1 MRKAAKKFWQARKG
15 RQNILTFV
23 VAAIKSRRL
32 RRVARPLM
40 RLLYQTTA
48 VLLVLLVLAY
58 TLGRLWLP
66 HLADRKLEIAQYLSQ
81 RSNYAIEIDDL
92 EPYWDGLNPG
102 LVISGFKVRAP
113 HSATL
118 AVQLDEVRVSLSWL
132 RLITGRIAINSLVLV
147 QPSLTFERL
156 ADGRLR
162 ISGLD
167 SPDPGLPSAA
177 DTGFMEWLLQ
187 QGELAIEDGDLQ
199 WIDRTTN
206 EPPLRLSLANLSLRS
221 SGNHHHLEFEAVFPR
236 NMCNECRV
244 VADVKGNPL
253 QSDPWRGE
261 IYVQAKGLNTQTL
274 PAIVREKLPTGL
286 EGRLSVQLWS
296 EWSAA
301 RPVAVR
307 GKIEAAGLRLPLP
320 GHKSVAIKQVA
331 TEMEWS
337 GSADGEHWRLDMD
350 KVLISLVNRP
360 WSAGK
365 VRLEHRAQENLLRIR
380 YLNLDDISA
389 FVSALPETD
398 AVPAWLRA
406 TKPTGEIDDFVLR
419 LQGDAAAPSG
429 YSLAAEVRVLN
440 ILPYGRMPGVNGLSG
455 RLSLDDTS
463 GEFLWASDSFILD
476 MPRLFPMPVAARKAS
491 GHITWQRAATQWR
504 IEGRGLDV
512 IGDDGKIHGGF
523 EVLLPHAPEQSPVLT
538 LRFDF
543 ANMNG
548 AHAANYYPVIL
559 PEALRTWLTNSV
571 VSGRVTSGHVIYA
584 GAVQNFPFRDG
595 KGQFEVMAHVS
606 NGIFAYLPDWPV
618 LENIEAD
625 LLFRSASLSVIASRG
640 RIRGLD
646 VGQVA
651 VTVDDLR
658 PVAGD
663 GAQVHVVSKVSGPLD
678 ETVGV
683 LSDSLSGKL
692 AQYIPNGLRA
702 TGAGVLDLDILIPAR
717 NPHAT
722 RWNGRYRFNQNSLQ
736 LASKNILI
744 SDIRGDVDIGNTG
757 LNAGNVHAKLFG
769 ERVVMGVSPRS
780 DTASGAPEVGFTV
793 RSKFTPTG
801 LNHLL
806 GKGVSSYLQGEAPW
820 VLAVSSTEK
829 ATTMGL
835 TVDLKAMGTS
845 LPAPLDKA
853 VGMPLM
859 LNIKSV
865 TSGSDQNSAGLELH
879 LGKRAS
885 GRFVF
890 QRQPESGWAFFKGR
904 LGVGEESVPLPEA
917 GGLYLSMRAPSLDA
931 DRWWQVIRTATS
943 DAESP
948 LPDLVSHISAEVG
961 DVKMFNR
968 HFGQINL
975 DMAKWAQG
983 WASQLRGSAISG
995 SMLLAPGTACNG
1007 ADCSTVPARA
1017 RNAVTLTLDQLVI
1030 PAASVPDSMGREMPL
1045 DPLRL
1050 PELRIKSKSLKFAG
1064 QSLGELDFAA
1074 VPVAGGW
1081 RIENLHLS
1089 QALMN
1094 VEASGDWRA
1103 SDAGPWTR
1111 MQARLTTP
1119 NLGAL
1124 LGEFGYTEEISG
1136 GKAEF
1141 NSSWSWQGGPGEF
1154 SVARL
1159 DGDAMVTITDG
1170 RLIQV
1175 KQGAGRLLGV
1185 IDARSLSRYLA
1196 LDFSNLFRKGLTF
1209 DSIKGQVTVEKSNAY
1224 TRDLF
1229 IKGASADIAIT
1240 GRVGIAARDLDLDIR
1255 VLPRFKG
1262 ELAVTGMLLGA
1273 PVVGVAVL
1281 AAQELLKK
1289 PLAEGTRID
1298 YTVKGSWEDPQVV
1311 KVLKQTP
1318 GKIEGEGG

>member
-1 MRKAAKKFWQARKG
+1 MRKAAKKFWQVFKRSKNTPAG
-15 RQNILTFV
+15 TG
-23 VAAIKSRRL
+23 AAIKSRRL
-32 RRVARPLM
+32 RNVARPLV
-40 RLLYQTTA
+40 RLLYRTTA
-48 VLLVLLVLAY
+48 VILTLLVLAY
-58 TLGRLWLP
+58 IVGRLWLP

-81 RSNYAIEIDDL
+81 RSNYSIEIGDL

-113 HSATL
+113 QSATRAL
-118 AVQLDEVRVSLSWL
+118 QLDEVRVSLSWL
-132 RLITGRIAINSLVLV
+132 RLVTGRIAINSLVLV
-147 QPSLTFERL
+147 QPNLTFERL
-156 ADGRLR
+156 ADGGLR

-167 SPDPGLPSAA
+167 SRAGLPSAA
-177 DTGFMEWLLQ
+177 DTGFIQWLLQ
-187 QGELAIEDGDLQ
+187 QGELVIEDGDLQ
-199 WIDRTTN
+199 WIDHTTN
-206 EPPLRLSLANLSLRS
+206 EPSLRLSLVNLSLRS
-221 SGNHHHLEFEAVFPR
+221 SGNRHHLEFTAVFPR
-236 NMCNECRV
+236 DMCNKCQL

-253 QSDPWRGE
+253 SSDTWRGKV
-261 IYVQAKGLNTQTL
+261 YVQAKGLNTRTL
-274 PAIVREKLPTGL
+274 PAIVREKLPAGL

-307 GKIEAAGLRLPLP
+307 GKIEAAGLQLPLP
-320 GHKSVAIKQVA
+320 GRKSVAIKQVV
-331 TEMEWS
+331 TEVKWS
-337 GSADGEHWRLDMD
+337 ASDDGEHWRLDMD

-365 VRLEHRAQENLLRIR
+365 IRLEHRPHENLLRVR

-389 FVSALPETD
+389 FISALPETD
-398 AVPAWLRA
+398 TVPLWLRA
-406 TKPTGEIDDFVLR
+406 TKPMGEIDDLVLR
-419 LQGDAAAPSG
+419 LEGDAAAPSG

-440 ILPYGRMPGVNGLSG
+440 TLSYGRMPGVSGLSG
-455 RLSLDDTS
+455 RVSLDATS

-476 MPRLFPMPVAARKAS
+476 MPRLLPVPVAARKAS
-491 GHITWQRAATQWR
+491 GHITWQRSDTHWQ

-512 IGDDGKIHGGF
+512 IADDGKVHGGF
-523 EVLLPHAPEQSPVLT
+523 EVMLAHTPEQSPLVK

-543 ANMNG
+543 ADMNG

-559 PEALRTWLTNSV
+559 PETLRNWLTNSV
-571 VSGRVTSGHVIYA
+571 VSGRVTSGHVIYS
-584 GAVQNFPFRDG
+584 GAVRNFPFRNGQG
-595 KGQFEVMAHVS
+595 KFEVMAHVS
-606 NGIFAYLPDWPV
+606 NGVFTYLPGWPAM
-618 LENIEAD
+618 ENIEAD

-646 VGQVA
+646 VGRVA

-658 PVAGD
+658 PPAN
-663 GAQVHVVSKVSGPLD
+663 GAQVHVLGKMSGPLD

-683 LSDSLSGKL
+683 LADSVNAKL
-692 AQYIPNGLRA
+692 AQYIPHGLRA
-702 TGAGVLDLDILIPAR
+702 TGSGVLELDISIPAR
-717 NPHAT
+717 NPYAT
-722 RWNGRYRFNQNSLQ
+722 HWTGLYHFNQNSLR
-736 LASKNILI
+736 LASKNIVI
-744 SDIRGDVDIGNTG
+744 SDIQGELGIGNSGVT
-757 LNAGNVHAKLFG
+757 AGSVHGKLFG
-769 ERVVMGVSPRS
+769 ETVRMEVLPRQG
-780 DTASGAPEVGFTV
+780 ALPGAPEVALSV
-793 RSKFTPTG
+793 RSKLTPLG

-806 GKGVSSYLQGEAPW
+806 GNSVSSYLQGEAPW
-820 VLAVSSTEK
+820 VLAVGYTEK
-829 ATTMGL
+829 ATTLGL
-835 TVDLKAMGTS
+835 TVDLKNMS
-845 LPAPLDKA
+845 SNLPAPLDKA
-853 VGMPLM
+853 RGVPLM
-859 LNIKSV
+859 LDIKSAAW
-865 TSGSDQNSAGLELH
+865 GGDHNSAGLELH
-879 LGKRAS
+879 LGNRAS

-890 QRQPESGWAFFKGR
+890 RRQPEGGWGFFKGR
-904 LGVGEESVPLPEA
+904 LGLGEESVLLPEA
-917 GGLYLSMRAPSLDA
+917 GGLHFSVRAPLLDA
-931 DRWWQVIRTATS
+931 DRWWQIVRSARSST
-943 DAESP
+943 ESP
-948 LPDLVSHISAEVG
+948 MPDFMSRISADVG
-961 DVKMFNR
+961 DVKMFGR
-968 HFGQINL
+968 RFGPLNL

-983 WASQLRGSAISG
+983 WAGQLRGSAISG
-995 SMLLAPGTACNG
+995 SMLIVIAAACSSG
-1007 ADCSTVPARA
+1007 DCSAVSARA
-1017 RNAVTLTLDQLVI
+1017 HNAVTLTLDHLAI
-1030 PAASVPDSMGREMPL
+1030 PAASVGDSARGDMPL

-1050 PELRIKSKSLKFAG
+1050 PELRIKSKSLRVAG
-1064 QSLGELDFAA
+1064 HSLGELDFAG

-1089 QALMN
+1089 QARMN
-1094 VEASGDWRA
+1094 VEASGDWQA
-1103 SDAGPWTR
+1103 SDTGSWTR

-1119 NLGAL
+1119 NLGAVL
-1124 LGEFGYTEEISG
+1124 DEFGYTQEISG
-1136 GKAEF
+1136 GKAELT
-1141 NSSWSWQGGPGEF
+1141 SSWSWQGGPDEF

-1229 IKGASADIAIT
+1229 IKGASADIGIT
-1240 GRVGIAARDLDLDIR
+1240 GRVGMAAHDLDLDIR

-1298 YTVKGSWEDPQVV
+1298 YTVKGSWEEPQVV

-1318 GKIEGEGG
+1318 GKINSEGE

>member
-1 MRKAAKKFWQARKG
+1 MRKAAKKFWQAPKRWP
-15 RQNILTFV
+15 NIPALV
-23 VAAIKSRRL
+23 AAAIKSRRL
-32 RRVARPLM
+32 RRVARPLL
-40 RLLYQTTA
+40 RLLYWTTA
-48 VLLVLLVLAY
+48 IILALLVLAY
-58 TLGRLWLP
+58 IVGRLWLP
-66 HLADRKLEIAQYLSQ
+66 HLADRKLEIAQYLSE
-81 RSNYAIEIDDL
+81 RSNYSIEIGDL

-102 LVISGFKVRAP
+102 LVISGFQVRAP
-113 HSATL
+113 QSATL
-118 AVQLDEVRVSLSWL
+118 AVQLDEVRVTLSWL
-132 RLITGRIAINSLVLV
+132 RLVTGRIAINSLVLV

-156 ADGRLR
+156 ADGRLH

-167 SPDPGLPSAA
+167 SLDPGRPSAA
-177 DTGFMEWLLQ
+177 DTGFIQWLLQ
-187 QGELAIEDGDLQ
+187 QGELAIEDGDVQ

-206 EPPLRLSLANLSLRS
+206 EPPLRLSLVNLSLRS
-221 SGNHHHLEFEAVFPR
+221 SGNRHHLEFEAVFPR
-236 NMCNECRV
+236 NMCNECRL
-244 VADVKGNPL
+244 VADIKGNPL
-253 QSDPWRGE
+253 RSDPWRGKVF
-261 IYVQAKGLNTQTL
+261 VQAKGLNTRTM
-274 PAIVREKLPTGL
+274 PAIVREKLPAGL

-307 GKIEAAGLRLPLP
+307 GKIEAAGLQLPLP

-331 TEMEWS
+331 TDIEWS
-337 GSADGEHWRLDMD
+337 GSDDGGRWRLDMD

-365 VRLEHRAQENLLRIR
+365 VRLEHRAHENLLRIR

-398 AVPAWLRA
+398 AVPPWLRA

-440 ILPYGRMPGVNGLSG
+440 TLPYGRMPGVSGLSG

-476 MPRLFPMPVAARKAS
+476 MPRLLPMPVAARKAN
-491 GHITWQRAATQWR
+491 GHLTWQRSDTQWQ

-512 IGDDGKIHGGF
+512 IGDDGKVRGGF
-523 EVLLPHAPEQSPVLT
+523 EVLLPHAPEQSPLLT

-543 ANMNG
+543 GNMNG

-559 PEALRTWLTNSV
+559 PEALRKWLTNSV
-571 VSGRVTSGHVIYA
+571 VSGRVTSGHVIYS
-584 GAVQNFPFRDG
+584 GAVWDFPFRNGNG
-595 KGQFEVMAHVS
+595 KFEVMAHVS

-640 RIRGLD
+640 RIRGLE

-658 PVAGD
+658 PPVD
-663 GAQVHVVSKVSGPLD
+663 GAQVHVVGKVSGPLD

-692 AQYIPNGLRA
+692 AQYIPNGLHA
-702 TGAGVLDLDILIPAR
+702 TGAGVLDLDISIPAR
-717 NPHAT
+717 DPHAT
-722 RWNGRYRFNQNSLQ
+722 RWSGRYRFNQNSLR
-736 LASKNILI
+736 LASKDLVI
-744 SDIRGDVDIGNTG
+744 SDIRGEIDIGHAG
-757 LNAGNVHAKLFG
+757 MNAGNVHAKLFG
-769 ERVVMGVSPRS
+769 EPVVMGVVPRLG
-780 DTASGAPEVGFTV
+780 AAPGAPEVMLTV
-793 RSKFTPTG
+793 RSKLTRVG

-806 GKGVSSYLQGEAPW
+806 GEGVAPYFQGQAPW
-820 VLAVSSTEK
+820 VLAVGFTEK
-829 ATTMGL
+829 ATTLGL
-835 TVDLKAMGTS
+835 TVDLKDLGTS
-845 LPAPLDKA
+845 LPAPLDKV
-853 VGMPLM
+853 VGAPLM
-859 LNIKSV
+859 LDIKSV
-865 TSGSDQNSAGLELH
+865 TAGSDQNSAALELH

-890 QRQPESGWAFFKGR
+890 QRQPEKGWAFFKGR
-904 LGVGEESVPLPEA
+904 LGMGEESVPLPEA
-917 GGLYLSMRAPSLDA
+917 GGLHLSLRAPLLDA
-931 DRWWQVIRTATS
+931 DRWSQVIRSATS
-943 DAESP
+943 KAESP
-948 LPDLVSHISAEVG
+948 MPDLVSRISADVG
-961 DVKMFNR
+961 DVKIFSR
-968 HFGQINL
+968 HIGQLNL
-975 DMAKWAQG
+975 DMVKWTQG

-995 SMLLAPGTACNG
+995 SMLIASTACSG
-1007 ADCSTVPARA
+1007 TDCTAIPARSA
-1017 RNAVTLTLDQLVI
+1017 ITLTLDHLAI
-1030 PAASVPDSMGREMPL
+1030 PAPSGDPETRETLL

-1064 QSLGELDFAA
+1064 RSLGELDFAA

-1081 RIENLHLS
+1081 RIENLRLS

-1094 VEASGDWRA
+1094 VEASGDWHA
-1103 SDAGPWTR
+1103 SDTGPWTR

-1119 NLGAL
+1119 NLGAM
-1124 LGEFGYTEEISG
+1124 LGEFGYAQEISG

-1154 SVARL
+1154 SLARL
-1159 DGDAMVTITDG
+1159 DGDVLVSITDG

-1185 IDARSLSRYLA
+1185 IDARSLSRFLA
-1196 LDFSNLFRKGLTF
+1196 LDFSSLFRKGLTF
-1209 DSIKGQVTVEKSNAY
+1209 ESIKGQVTVEKSNAY

-1240 GRVGIAARDLDLDIR
+1240 GRVGIAAHDLDLDIR

-1311 KVLKQTP
+1311 KVLKQIP
-1318 GKIEGEGG
+1318 GKINSEVE